1 MGFGPLSEIAGYIL
15 RIATKQWVDQVF
27 DSAIYYTSISRK
39 WTGGHTILF
48 VHKTVEG
55 DAVIGYGVIENVYG
69 KDDLSEE
76 EKRRCQE
83 EGWSKAL
90 EFKYVK
96 ELEKPLLIKE
106 TFLKNTKLRGRL
118 LQGLTVTRK
127 QLDATI
133 NQAERQ

>member
-1 MGFGPLSEIAGYIL
+1 MSEVAGYIL
-15 RIATKQWVDQVF
+15 RIATKEWVDQVF

-39 WTGGHTILF
+39 WTRGYTILF

-55 DAVIGYGVIENVYG
+55 DAFIGYGVIENVYM
-69 KDDLSEE
+69 KEELSTE
-76 EKRRCQE
+76 EKQRCEE
-83 EGWSKAL
+83 EGWMRAL

-96 ELEKPLLIKE
+96 ELEKPLPVKE

-133 NQAERQ
+133 NQAEKS